1 VYVRE
6 ILETESNHDKVSNNN
21 NNNYSS
27 LSLAFSDGSFND
39 HNTSS
44 SSLPPT
50 TGKLLAFEQDNIIL
64 LDTMEKRIK
73 ILPAETIKLI
83 SLPPSALSDFAIR
96 PSLVWKIHKDNQI
109 NSSIP
114 SSASH
119 DNVEVLL
126 SYLTRDMNWNADY
139 IAVLDKNE
147 SNLSIQGWITLDN
160 QAGIAFR
167 NFALKLVA
175 GDVNLESPELYPSQY
190 SYDEE
195 RAEMGLP
202 APTHRGRSIHCI

>member
-1 VYVRE
+1 MNQYQYTWCYKNCCTVEEQIFEYNILSLQVILEELLGEKITVYVGE
-6 ILETESNHDKVSNNN
+6 ILETDSNHDKVSN

-27 LSLAFSDGSFND
+27 LSLAFSDGSFDD

-44 SSLPPT
+44 SSLPST

-73 ILPAETIKLI
+73 ILPTETIKLI
-83 SLPPSALSDFAIR
+83 PSSALSEFAIR

-119 DNVEVLL
+119 DNVEALL
-126 SYLTRDMNWNADY
+126 SYFNTAILLQ
-139 IAVLDKNE
+139 I
-147 SNLSIQGWITLDN
+147 I
-160 QAGIAFR
+160 
-167 NFALKLVA
+167 
-175 GDVNLESPELYPSQY
+175 
-190 SYDEE
+190 
-195 RAEMGLP
+195 
-202 APTHRGRSIHCI
+202 